1 MTTYAGRLGASETTL
16 ADGKP
21 IILGEPFELTDEQA
35 KDPHNKRLI
44 DEGHIVEQKK
54 RQPKKQT
61 PNSGGDGS

>member
-1 MTTYAGRLGASETTL
+1 MTTYAGRIGASETTL

-21 IILGEPFELTDEQA
+21 IILGQPFELTPEQA

-54 RQPKKQT
+54 RQKKAPT
-61 PNSGGDGS
+61 TGGDGQ